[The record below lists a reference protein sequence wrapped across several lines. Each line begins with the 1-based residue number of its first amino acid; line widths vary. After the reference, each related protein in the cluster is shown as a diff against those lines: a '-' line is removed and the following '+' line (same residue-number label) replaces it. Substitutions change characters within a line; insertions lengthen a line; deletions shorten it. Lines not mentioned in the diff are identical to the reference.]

1 MRHFGVFPTWSSRF
15 SRAVA
20 APAGWSASFLLALM
34 LAALFAVSLEAEGGT
49 PGGPSQCTPGPKTT
63 CSCTP
68 GPKTTCPARPQ
79 SPPPPSA
86 WAAAGPDQTVDER
99 SLVQLNGSGNGAFSW
114 RQLSGPRVALSSA
127 RIANPSFT
135 APDVASDQDL
145 EFRLSVTHTPGS
157 GNAATTQYDDV
168 TITVRAVDAGEASGA
183 SAAPARTVAGR
194 LPGTLS
200 VDPTG
205 AASYRIPLAVPPG
218 TAGVE
223 PSLSLSYGSSAGA
236 GVAGLGW
243 SLDGLSSI
251 DRCRRTKAQDNIR
264 GTVKYAS
271 TDRFCLD
278 GQRLVAVRGAYGASG
293 TEYRTEIDTF
303 VKVISR
309 GAAGGG
315 PEYFE
320 AWTKSGQ
327 KMEYGRTADSRVEA
341 VGASAVRQWALNRV
355 EDTLGNYLTVRYLE
369 FTDGQAYP
377 SRIDYTGYR
386 RGTET
391 QAAHSSVRFAYG
403 DRPDARVFYQ
413 GGREV
418 RLSKRLTAVRTYAG
432 STLASDYRLSYLP
445 PPLPSSP
452 TSPSSPSRLSGV
464 ARCDAA
470 GDCMPATEFSWGGFG
485 SGEFA
490 AARSTRTQELS
501 IVAGNR
507 FEDHHFVV
515 TGGDGSYRTESSP
528 HYAPIVAGDFNGD
541 GVTTSAKTVA
551 LGAGLSVST
560 KFGAGT
566 VSSNPRASGNFRGY
580 ESQTGDFN
588 GDGRTDIVWTLERQG
603 FNAYVS
609 LSAGAGRFG
618 AALYSKPKSGNLSHY
633 RPLVGDF
640 NGDGI
645 SDLVWN
651 RSTSG
656 LESQVTLGDGSGR
669 FLTAQHSRPK
679 SGSFAGYQPLAGD
692 FNGDGISDVLWEKA
706 SNGSLKTYVALGKG
720 DGTLAAAAESSP
732 GSSGTNYSGHEAT
745 GGDFNGD
752 GLADVAWVK
761 TSASGLSAY
770 IALGK
775 GDGTFAAAQR
785 SSARPSGARSVTP
798 AVAADFDGDGVTDLA
813 WWVYKGVWRPERRRY
828 SGCLDV
834 PINPGSCWYTARYA
848 TWSQYRLS
856 AASAPNPGR
865 VISAS
870 SATGSTLRLSYARL
884 TDATRTTEG
893 TVYVKDSGSDRC
905 AYPCLDLKAPMYVVR
920 EVARD
925 HGSGQVH
932 RATYRYGGA
941 KADLNGRGF
950 LGFRWMESL
959 DLGTGVR
966 SKTYYKQ
973 AFPYIGRVASNSSE
987 VLRRASG
994 GYHLTRPSR
1003 LSSETNTWSAKSL
1016 NGGKTRYPYVSRSV
1030 ASTYEPEDGANNAAV
1045 TAVTTT
1051 GTYDDYGNPTRL
1063 AVRTVGAGGTF
1074 TKTVSNTYR
1083 NSATNWRLGRL
1094 ACAKVQ
1100 HAAPGRAA
1108 RTRTS
1113 GFAYSAATGL
1123 LTKEVVEPRAGDVAG
1138 TACVSSSAGS
1148 GATLVTAHEHDR
1160 YGNRTRTTVS
1170 GPGVAPRSTAVDWGS
1185 CGRSAASPDGRF
1197 PLRTTNALGHREQRL
1212 HSPLHGAAQ
1221 RLRGPNGLET
1231 AREYDGFGR
1240 LVRERRPDGTRTSME
1255 YALCSGGA
1263 LACPRGAVQAV
1274 IEQRT
1279 GSGETVRYLD
1289 RRGLAVRVETEG
1301 FDGGTVRQ
1309 DTEYDA
1315 LGRVSR
1321 ASRPYA
1327 SSSRASSVKWT
1338 RYAYDA
1344 LGRVKQE
1351 TRPDGSRT
1359 KRVYDGLAAAAGS
1372 GRLIQEQA
1380 WVYAPGVTADARARK
1395 EKRRTDALGRLLEA
1409 VDAAGNRVRYAY
1421 DALGN
1426 MVSATDA
1433 GGHVRT
1439 MAYSVRGWKTS
1450 MTDPDMGT
1458 WRYTYNG
1465 LGEALTQTDAKGQ
1478 AVTNTYD
1485 LLGRKLTRTEAEG
1498 TTRWTWDAAAMG
1510 KGKLARVEAPEG
1522 YARSH
1527 AYDSYGR
1534 PSGETTTLRVAA
1546 GLPSPAELDGTDL
1559 PSGPVTPDVARL
1571 VPPGLGQPEGGLGG
1585 GALPGA
1591 ALLPG
1596 TSLPPAPPATETFAV
1611 RRTYDAAGR
1620 VSTIVYPG
1628 PSFSVAREYT
1638 ASGQLKRVRDGTTA
1652 SKAYWTAVRAN
1663 AAGQVTEALLGNGMR
1678 ETRTYDAN
1686 TGALL
1691 TLQSGPGR
1699 TATVQDL
1706 GYTYDH
1712 FGNLTA
1718 REDFR
1723 ADVYETFSY
1732 DAAHRLTKAELH
1744 AEADDRKLASKSY
1757 SYSAAGNILTK
1768 SDTGA
1773 AAYAYGAG
1781 NAAGPGNA
1789 GPHAVVSAGGSRYA
1803 YDDNGNM
1810 TSGAGRTIAWTSF
1823 NKPWFIARAA
1833 TGPSPSLA
1841 DMLRVEFEYGPERRR
1856 TRQRRTQGAV
1866 DTEITYIG
1874 TLYERETRTGAATR
1888 HVRYV
1893 FAGGR
1898 RVALVQREEGGPP
1911 PAERPRYLHADHLG
1925 SVDVVTNGTGTVLER
1940 LSYDAFGARRT
1951 AAGASAWRDSA
1962 VSITPARTARGY
1974 TGHEHLDVFELVHMN
1989 GRVYDP
1995 QLGRFLSA
2003 DPHVQALGSTQALN
2017 RYSYVMNNPL
2027 SYTDPSGYFPK
2038 PFKKLFRSIKRG
2050 VGKIFRNKVVR
2061 VAGAMAF
2068 AYWGGSW
2075 GANLLFNTKN
2085 ALAANAVGGFGAG
2098 FIASGGNL
2106 RAAFVGGLTGAGFGH
2121 IGAQSWDFAHK
2132 VLAHGAVG
2140 GAGAE
2145 LSGGKFGAGF
2155 VGSAFAKLASPQ
2167 IAAVSSNDIAG
2178 AVTAAVVGGTASEL
2192 AGGKFANG
2200 AMSGAFA
2207 YLYNELGDAYRE
2219 KVIAELRRRT
2229 EQQGGFWLAVGT
2241 RDLELLEMDLSRVG
2255 KLTVFLD
2262 VRLDTR
2268 YGETSHS
2275 HVFFLDPFSNE
2286 GLGNLGFFHDGFR
2299 TNENVGD
2306 YKIVDYLQ
2314 LRGPE
2319 IFDKHNANYKQEY
2332 DLRNNNCHH
2341 YVDSL
2346 RSLRSCR

>member
-1 MRHFGVFPTWSSRF
+1 MRHFGVFLVWPSRF
-15 SRAVA
+15 SRALG
-20 APAGWSASFLLALM
+20 APTGRSASFVLALA
-34 LAALFAVSLEAEGGT
+34 LSALFAVLPEAEGGD
-49 PGGPSQCTPGPKTT
+49 PGGPQP
-63 CSCTP
+63 CSP
-68 GPKTTCPARPQ
+68 GPKTTCPTSPP
-79 SPPPPSA
+79 SPPPPRA
-86 WAAAGPDQTVDER
+86 WAEAGNNQTVNER
-99 SLVQLNGSGNGAFSW
+99 SAVQLIGSGNGTFSW
-114 RQLSGPRVALSSA
+114 RQLSGPRVRLSNA
-127 RIANPSFT
+127 AIANPSFT
-135 APDVASDQDL
+135 APDVGADQDL
-145 EFRLSVTHTPGS
+145 EFQLWVTHHRGTGGS
-157 GNAATTQYDDV
+157 AVITHDWDTV
-168 TITVRAVDAGEASGA
+168 TITVRAVDTGEASGEA
-183 SAAPARTVAGR
+183 SQLVRTVAGR
-194 LPGTLS
+194 VPGTLS

-205 AASYRIPLAVPPG
+205 AASYRIPIAVPPG

-223 PSLSLSYGSSAGA
+223 PSLSLSYSSSAGA

-251 DRCRRTKAQDNIR
+251 DRCRRTKAQDNVR
-264 GTVKYAS
+264 GTIAYAS

-278 GQRLVAVRGAYGASG
+278 GQRLVAVRGAYGADG
-293 TEYRTEIDTF
+293 AEYRTEIDTF

-309 GAAGGG
+309 GDAGGG

-369 FTDGQAYP
+369 FADGQAYP

-386 RGTET
+386 NGTQT
-391 QAAHSSVRFAYG
+391 QATHSSVRFAYR

-413 GGREV
+413 GGRRV
-418 RLSKRLTAVRTYAG
+418 RLSKRLAAIRTYAG

-445 PPLPSSP
+445 
-452 TSPSSPSRLSGV
+452 SSPSRLSGV
-464 ARCDAA
+464 MRCDGA
-470 GDCMPATEFSWGGFG
+470 GDCMPATEFLWGGVG
-485 SGEFA
+485 SGEFGVA
-490 AARSTRTQELS
+490 QSTRTRDLR

-528 HYAPIVAGDFNGD
+528 YYAPIVAGDFNGD
-541 GVTTSAKTVA
+541 GITTSATTVA

-560 KFGAGT
+560 KFGTGT
-566 VSSNPRASGNFRGY
+566 VSSSPRASGNFRGY

-588 GDGRTDIVWTLERQG
+588 GDGRTDIVWTREYGG
-603 FNAYVS
+603 FNSYVS

-651 RSTSG
+651 RSNYG

-669 FLTAQHSRPK
+669 FRTAQYSKPK
-679 SGSFAGYQPLAGD
+679 SGSFAGYQPLVGD

-720 DGTLAAAAESSP
+720 DGTLAAAAESSL
-732 GSSGTNYSGHEAT
+732 GSLGTDYRNHEAM

-752 GLADVAWVK
+752 GLADVAWVR
-761 TSASGLSAY
+761 TSTTGLTAY
-770 IALGK
+770 IALGN
-775 GDGTFAAAQR
+775 GDGTFVAAKH
-785 SSARPSGARSVTP
+785 SFARPSRVRAATP
-798 AVAADFDGDGVTDLA
+798 AVAADFGGDGVTDVA
-813 WWVYKGVWRPERRRY
+813 WWVWKGETRSVSTRVAGCTPHYRFGGVYEDCQRTTAYNVWRE
-828 SGCLDV
+828 
-834 PINPGSCWYTARYA
+834 
-848 TWSQYRLS
+848 YRLS
-856 AASAPNPGR
+856 GLGASNPGR
-865 VISAS
+865 VVSVS

-884 TDATRTTEG
+884 TDATRITEG
-893 TVYVKDSGSDRC
+893 TVYVKDGGSDRC
-905 AYPCLDLKAPMYVVR
+905 TYPCLDLKAPMYVVR

-925 HGSGQVH
+925 HGLGQTH
-932 RATYRYGGA
+932 RMTYRYGGA
-941 KADLNGRGF
+941 KVDLNGRGF

-1003 LSSETNTWSAKSL
+1003 LSSETNTWSSKSL

-1030 ASTYEPEDGANNAAV
+1030 ANTYEPEDGANNTAV

-1083 NSATNWRLGRL
+1083 NSAANWRLGRL

-1113 GFAYSAATGL
+1113 GFAYSATTGL
-1123 LTKEVVEPRAGDVAG
+1123 LTKEVVEPRAGDVTGA
-1138 TACVSSSAGS
+1138 TCVSSAAGS
-1148 GATLVTAHEHDR
+1148 GATLVTAYEHDR

-1170 GPGVAPRSTAVDWGS
+1170 GPGGASRSTAVDWGS

-1289 RRGLAVRVETEG
+1289 RRGLALRVETEG

-1327 SSSRASSVKWT
+1327 ASARASSVKWT

-1344 LGRVKQE
+1344 LGRVTQE

-1359 KRVYDGLAAAAGS
+1359 KRVYDGLVTAAGS

-1380 WVYAPGVTADARARK
+1380 WVYAPRVTADAQARK

-1409 VDAAGNRVRYAY
+1409 VDAAGNRVKYAY

-1498 TTRWTWDAAAMG
+1498 TTRWIWDAAAMG
-1510 KGKLARVEAPEG
+1510 KGKLARVEAPGG

-1974 TGHEHLDVFELVHMN
+1974 TGHEHLDVFGLVHMN

-2027 SYTDPSGYFPK
+2027 SYTDPSGYF
-2038 PFKKLFRSIKRG
+2038 FKSIFRG
-2050 VGKIFRNKVVR
+2050 VKRAFKKIFRNKVVR

-2085 ALAANAVGGFGAG
+2085 ALAASAVGGFGAG

-2155 VGSAFAKLASPQ
+2155 VGSAFTKLASPQ

-2192 AGGKFANG
+2192 AGGKFGNG

-2207 YLYNELGDAYRE
+2207 YLYNELSIRKRPVSIFGYKIPNASDNRAEHLSIAYEDESGVVHVISAGPDKDNILLKRMLVGRVGE
-2219 KVIAELRRRT
+2219 KGYRSSDGIDVTTFVATINLT
-2229 EQQGGFWLAVGT
+2229 GGMSEQQAFQQITNFISNNNRDPLVYNNWNAPNSNTIVRSAV
-2241 RDLELLEMDLSRVG
+2241 D
-2255 KLTVFLD
+2255 
-2262 VRLDTR
+2262 
-2268 YGETSHS
+2268 
-2275 HVFFLDPFSNE
+2275 
-2286 GLGNLGFFHDGFR
+2286 NLGATADIDWTQFR
-2299 TNENVGD
+2299 GAETTIEHC
-2306 YKIVDYLQ
+2306 
-2314 LRGPE
+2314 RSS
-2319 IFDKHNANYKQEY
+2319 
-2332 DLRNNNCHH
+2332 
-2341 YVDSL
+2341 DS
-2346 RSLRSCR
+2346 C